1 MRHIRIFDTTL
12 RDGEQ
17 SPGVALSMQQKL
29 EIAQGLA
36 RLNVDIIEAG
46 FPVNGAAEFECVSRV
61 AKEVG
66 RTSGPTIAGLARLV
80 KLDIERAAAALE
92 PAEKRRIH
100 VFTSASRVH
109 LEYMLKKTP
118 EQILELSDTM
128 VRYAKTFTDDVEFS
142 AQDVMRAD
150 IDFVLKLYGVAV
162 EAGATTI
169 NIPDTTGYG
178 TPPEYGAVI
187 KRIYDEVVQGRSGI
201 HISTHCH
208 DDLGM
213 ATANSLAAVENGA
226 TQIECT
232 INGIGERAGNT
243 SLEEVVMAIY
253 TRRDHYQAQTQI
265 HTRELYRL
273 SRMVERYSGMV
284 VQANKAVVGDNA
296 FAHEAGIHQDGVI
309 KNKETYEIM
318 NAEMVGR
325 EAAVLVLG
333 KHSGRAAFKKAL
345 KDLGYEIDNP
355 VPDQGMSE
363 DTVNLLFKRFKEVA
377 DRKGAME
384 ADEIRALVENESAPQ
399 DKLFSL
405 EHLQFMSGG
414 GNLPTATVIVKTPSG
429 LKTEVE
435 VGDGPVDAVYKA
447 LSEAIGFKPELE
459 LYRVEAVTGTTEA
472 LGEVTVKL
480 KLGEMIA
487 TGNGISPDIIEA
499 SARAYL
505 DAANK
510 LAAGQARRQPTPIE
524 EVQRRGPDK

>member
-17 SPGVALSMQQKL
+17 SPGVALSMAQKL

-61 AKEVG
+61 AREV
-66 RTSGPTIAGLARLV
+66 RGPTIAGLARLV

-100 VFTSASRVH
+100 VFTSASKVH
-109 LEYMLKKTP
+109 LEHILRKTP
-118 EQILELSDTM
+118 EQILELSDQM
-128 VRYAKTFTDDVEFS
+128 VRYARQFTDDVEFS

-150 IDFVLKLYGVAV
+150 IDFVLKLYNVAV
-162 EAGATTI
+162 DAGATTI

-178 TPPEYGAVI
+178 TPLEYGRVI
-187 KRIYDEVVQGRSGI
+187 KRIYDDVVRGRDHI
-201 HISTHCH
+201 HISAHCH

-243 SLEEVVMAIY
+243 SLEEVVMALY
-253 TRRDHYQAQTQI
+253 VRRDHYGAATRI
-265 HTRELYRL
+265 NTRELYRM

-284 VQANKAVVGDNA
+284 VQANKAIVGDNA
-296 FAHEAGIHQDGVI
+296 FAHESGIHQDGVI
-309 KNKETYEIM
+309 KHKETYEIM
-318 NAEMVGR
+318 NAELVGR

-333 KHSGRAAFKKAL
+333 KHSGRAAFKKTL
-345 KDLGYEIDNP
+345 KDLGYDLDNP
-355 VPDQGMSE
+355 VPDQGMTE
-363 DTVNLLFKRFKEVA
+363 DTVNMLFKRFKEVA
-377 DRKGAME
+377 DRKGVMDAE
-384 ADEIRALVENESAPQ
+384 EIRALVENEAAPQ
-399 DKLFSL
+399 TKLFEL

-414 GNLPTATVIVKTPSG
+414 GNLPTATVVVKTPKGS
-429 LKTEVE
+429 KTEVA

-447 LSEAIGFKPELE
+447 LSDAIGLKPELE
-459 LYRVEAVTGTTEA
+459 IYRVEAVTGSTEA

-487 TGNGISPDIIEA
+487 TGNGVSPDVIEA

-524 EVQRRGPDK
+524 EVQRRGPDE